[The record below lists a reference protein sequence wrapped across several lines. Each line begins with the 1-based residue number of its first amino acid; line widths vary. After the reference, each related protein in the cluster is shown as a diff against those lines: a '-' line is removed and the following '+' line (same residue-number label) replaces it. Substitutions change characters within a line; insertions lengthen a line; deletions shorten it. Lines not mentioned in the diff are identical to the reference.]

1 MNTQYERNSVYIAS
15 ANYRIRRRERKLRSA
30 LLVFF
35 FAFSVICAG
44 VYVIISS
51 MPY

>member
-1 MNTQYERNSVYIAS
+1 MNTRYERNSVYIAS
-15 ANYRIRRRERKLRSA
+15 ANYRIRRREKKLRGA

-35 FAFSVICAG
+35 SALSVICAG
-44 VYVIISS
+44 IYMIISS